1 MMRRLAMVT
10 LLSLA
15 LPLPAMAQTMSD
27 MHHGDSPYT
36 RLNLVESAQ
45 RSMKQDELNVTLRVE
60 ATAQDAIRLQADI
73 NRRMTEALQRVRGI
87 TNVRSETG
95 GYFVYEE
102 RPQNQPSRWRAQQTL
117 TLISK
122 DSATVL
128 NLSGALQQQG
138 LLLSGMG
145 YRLTP
150 QAARAAED
158 ELTTEALGRLR
169 ERANRIADLMEMTIV
184 RIGQVSVGNVLGD
197 QPQPDGMVRM
207 RQAVPMAAP
216 PIAEAGETMVQ
227 VRIEALVLLAPK
239 R

>member
-1 MMRRLAMVT
+1 
-10 LLSLA
+10 
-15 LPLPAMAQTMSD
+15 
-27 MHHGDSPYT
+27 
-36 RLNLVESAQ
+36 
-45 RSMKQDELNVTLRVE
+45 
-60 ATAQDAIRLQADI
+60 
-73 NRRMTEALQRVRGI
+73 
-87 TNVRSETG
+87 
-95 GYFVYEE
+95 
-102 RPQNQPSRWRAQQTL
+102 
-117 TLISK
+117 
-122 DSATVL
+122 
-128 NLSGALQQQG
+128 
-138 LLLSGMG
+138 MG

-197 QPQPDGMVRM
+197 QPRPEGMAMM

-227 VRIEALVLLAPK
+227 VRIEAYVLLTPK